1 MNPLSFYDRQK
12 EVWDDAEINRLH
24 KEYVEAEMTISQI
37 ADIHHRTPGSIG
49 YKIKNIGIITHT
61 TQSRGYLEYKDSE
74 LYKEIVESG
83 KGDDAQKMKRS
94 EERLKRS
101 EERKQRVAETKQK
114 TEEKAKAQHA
124 ILLARE
130 QAVDLDALRRDVDSM
145 KKDVKEVLRLINAL
159 YDFET
164 Q

>member
-1 MNPLSFYDRQK
+1 MNPLSFYDHQK

-49 YKIKNIGIITHT
+49 YKIKNLGIITHT

-74 LYKEIVESG
+74 LYKEIDESG
-83 KGDDAQKMKRS
+83 KGDDAQKM
-94 EERLKRS
+94 KRS

-145 KKDVKEVLRLINAL
+145 KKDVKEVLRLMNAL